1 MTDRRPRTKRQ
12 RAPDPTVRIAT
23 AMAIPTVLGRLGFDA
38 PTVLAEAGVD
48 IHLFDSPDNEI
59 PYSARTR
66 LINHCV
72 ERTGC
77 RHFGLLIGQ
86 QTGLASLGLVG
97 LLVRYEPDLGTALK
111 SLVRY
116 IHLHVRGAAA
126 ALHTEGE
133 STIFAYEFLG
143 RRTDA
148 TDQTGD
154 AAVAIMFNLTKEL
167 CGPGWVPSEVWLA
180 HRAPADPSPLQRFF
194 QAPIRFDA
202 DRYAL
207 VFPSRWLEQ
216 PLSVQDA
223 QLRGMLHERIDLLDA
238 TQGEHLPD
246 RVGRV
251 LRMTLPTNTGQVERV
266 ASLLSMHVRTLHRR
280 LQEHGTS
287 FRQLAN
293 ETRSELARQLLEET
307 SLDLHAIA
315 DALGYA
321 DTTAFGRAFRRWT
334 RTTPSEWRARHR
346 DT

>member
-1 MTDRRPRTKRQ
+1 MADRRPRTTRR

-86 QTGLASLGLVG
+86 QTGLDSLGLVG

-116 IHLHVRGAAA
+116 FHLHVRGAAA
-126 ALHTEGE
+126 ALHVDGD

-167 CGPGWVPSEVWLA
+167 CGAGWAPSEVWLA
-180 HRAPADPSPLQRFF
+180 HRAPADPSPFQRFF
-194 QAPIRFDA
+194 HAPIRFDA

-223 QLRGMLHERIDLLDA
+223 QLRSMLHEQIDRLDA
-238 TQGEHLPD
+238 KQGEHLPD

-307 SLDLHAIA
+307 SLDLHTIA
-315 DALGYA
+315 AALGYA

-334 RTTPSEWRARHR
+334 RTTPAAWRARHR

>member
-1 MTDRRPRTKRQ
+1 MTDKKLRTARRRVSE
-12 RAPDPTVRIAT
+12 PTVRIAT
-23 AMAIPTVLGRLGFDA
+23 AMAIPTVLSRLGFDA
-38 PTVLAEAGVD
+38 PTVLAEAGID
-48 IHLFDSPDNEI
+48 IHLFDNPDNEI
-59 PYSARTR
+59 PYSVRTR

-72 ERTGC
+72 ARTGC

-86 QTGLASLGLVG
+86 LVGLGSLGLVG

-126 ALHTEGE
+126 ALHVEGA
-133 STIFAYEFLG
+133 STIFSYEFLG

-154 AAVAIMFNLTKEL
+154 AAVAIMFNLAKEL
-167 CGPGWVPSEVWLA
+167 CGADWAPSDVWFA
-180 HRAPADPSPLQRFF
+180 HRAPADARPFQRFF

-207 VFPSRWLEQ
+207 VFPSRWLER
-216 PLSVQDA
+216 PLPVQDP
-223 QLRGMLHERIDLLDA
+223 QLRGVLRERIDLLDA
-238 TQGEHLPD
+238 THGEHLPD
-246 RVGRV
+246 QVRRV
-251 LRMTLPTNTGQVERV
+251 LRMTLPTNTGQVERI

-293 ETRSELARQLLEET
+293 ETRCEVARQLLEET

-334 RTTPSEWRARHR
+334 HTTPAGWRARHR
-346 DT
+346 DS